1 MFIIIFVW
9 PILVRV
15 KCSKISQTKSPTDEN
30 FSPTQLETTTALV
43 CYFLPNVRH
52 FLSKAY
58 SDYNNFVHSSI
69 KVHRE
74 KWQRLVLPPNEFNIL
89 RKIRKI
95 RRKPIT
101 LEKFVLIRDRWIYIW
116 KRMDSSI
123 LRFLNVLVLFLFTF
137 HLLLF
142 ESIPFVK
149 YLQLVQIE
157 MSYIVSAMYTSF
169 LHFHLHFDWS
179 LLIGSPLT
187 KQKRTCFDW
196 T

>member
-1 MFIIIFVW
+1 MFTIIFVW
-9 PILVRV
+9 PVLVRV

-30 FSPTQLETTTALV
+30 FSTTQLETTTALV
-43 CYFLPNVRH
+43 CHFLPNVRH
-52 FLSKAY
+52 FSSKAY
-58 SDYNNFVHSSI
+58 SNNFVHSSI

-74 KWQRLVLPPNEFNIL
+74 KWQRLVMAPNEFNIL

-101 LEKFVLIRDRWIYIW
+101 LEKFVLIRDRWIYIS
-116 KRMDSSI
+116 KRMDSSN
-123 LRFLNVLVLFLFTF
+123 LWFLNVLVLFFFTSY
-137 HLLLF
+137 LLLL

-149 YLQLVQIE
+149 YLQLVRIE
-157 MSYIVSAMYTSF
+157 MSNIVSAMHTSF

-187 KQKRTCFDW
+187 KQKRTYFDW

>member
-74 KWQRLVLPPNEFNIL
+74 KWQRLVMAPNEFNIL

-116 KRMDSSI
+116 KRIDSSN

-137 HLLLF
+137 HLLLSNRF
-142 ESIPFVK
+142 RLLNICNWFKLKWVILSAQCIQVFYISTYISIG
-149 YLQLVQIE
+149 L
-157 MSYIVSAMYTSF
+157 
-169 LHFHLHFDWS
+169 
-179 LLIGSPLT
+179 
-187 KQKRTCFDW
+187 C
-196 T
+196 